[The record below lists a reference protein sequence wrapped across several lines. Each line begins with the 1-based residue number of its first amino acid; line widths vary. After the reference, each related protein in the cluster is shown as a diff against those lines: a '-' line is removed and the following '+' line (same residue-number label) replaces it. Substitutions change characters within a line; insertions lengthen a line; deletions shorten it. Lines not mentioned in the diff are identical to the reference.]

1 MEPSAVDLRA
11 IIGLVRRR
19 YLIVVGSLVLAFGI
33 ALVAL
38 TVLPPAYTATALVM
52 VEPGGKDLLKP
63 GQESASN
70 SDTLRVD
77 SEVELVKAEATLVA
91 VAKELDLAS
100 EPEFSAQ
107 SSWREGLGAML
118 GFKSPGSASPEATAR
133 RVVEQLRGSI
143 DVQRKGATFLIAIT
157 GRAGRPDLAAEIA
170 NAVART
176 YIGDQLTAKVR
187 ATMEARDIIGASLD
201 RAGSDIAQSEGAFDA
216 FVDENVQR
224 ISDATGRADL
234 QPLRLEIAGMVQ
246 ARAVDAAAVET
257 TEASLGRK
265 DWTGLAAL
273 VSDNSVATLERDRV
287 ATSGLLAAA
296 SSTDEATSLRTRL
309 DEIEAK
315 IRQHVVDSLDAK
327 RNALVA
333 QQARINE
340 LRGRLR
346 GAIFEGD
353 LPADVLTGLYAQQQ
367 AAEVA
372 RQQYQTLLL
381 RKNELNTQAILQVA
395 DSRVVSDATAQGAPW
410 FPNPRLFFVGA
421 AAAGVLLGVVLAL
434 LVEYLIGGI
443 TSLSQAEAVLRVP
456 ALATLPRQRSARRGA
471 ADLPSV
477 ADLLV
482 TAPLSAFSESVRRLR
497 IGVDQAIRQHDAEA
511 GTTRGRV
518 VVVASAAPG
527 EGRTTVALALARA
540 YALSGVSTLLID
552 CDLRKPSIHKLLGM
566 ESSGGL
572 LDYLA
577 AAGGDAADLKSII
590 TVDGGSGARVI
601 FGAKRSNVVTDQ
613 LVAGATFG
621 RLIDAARD
629 SFDVIVLDTPPVG
642 AVVDGLY
649 LAGIADAIA
658 LVVKWSGTPQHDVRG
673 AVAALSAAR
682 RPLVPI
688 VAVINQEG
696 SNHATRRGKYAD
708 YYAQA

>member
-1 MEPSAVDLRA
+1 MEPSAVDLKA

-19 YLIVVGSLVLAFGI
+19 YLIVAGSIVLAFGI

-38 TVLPPAYTATALVM
+38 MLLLPSYAATALVM

-100 EPEFSAQ
+100 GPEFAAQ
-107 SSWREGLGAML
+107 SSWRDGLGAL
-118 GFKSPGSASPEATAR
+118 FRFASPGPASPEAVER
-133 RVVEQLRGSI
+133 QVVDRLRGAI

-157 GRAGRPDLAAEIA
+157 AHAGRPELAAEIA

-176 YIGDQLTAKVR
+176 YIGDQLAAKVR

-216 FVDENVQR
+216 FVDQNVQR
-224 ISDATGRADL
+224 ISEATGRADL
-234 QPLRLEIAGMVQ
+234 QQLRLELSGIMQ
-246 ARAVDAAAVET
+246 ARAVDAAAVAA
-257 TEASLGRK
+257 TEASLGRE

-273 VSDNSVATLERDRV
+273 VSDSSVAALERDR
-287 ATSGLLAAA
+287 ADTSDLLAGASGTAQAA
-296 SSTDEATSLRTRL
+296 SLRTRL
-309 DEIEAK
+309 DEIEAE
-315 IRQHVVDSLDAK
+315 IRRHVAEELDTK
-327 RNALVA
+327 RNALVT
-333 QQARINE
+333 QQARITE

-346 GAIFEGD
+346 SAIFEGD

-372 RQQYQTLLL
+372 RQQYQTLLS
-381 RKNELNTQAILQVA
+381 RKNELDTQAILQVA
-395 DSRVVSDATAQGAPW
+395 DSRLVSDAIAQSAPS
-410 FPNPRLFFVGA
+410 FPSPRLFFVGA
-421 AAAGVLLGVVLAL
+421 GVGGVLLGVVLAL
-434 LVEYLIGGI
+434 LVEYFIGGI

-456 ALATLPRQRSARRGA
+456 ALAALPRQRSARRGTTDTQNA
-471 ADLPSV
+471 

-497 IGVDQAIRQHDAEA
+497 IGVDQAMRQHEA
-511 GTTRGRV
+511 GGGMKRGRV

-552 CDLRKPSIHKLLGM
+552 CDLRKPSVHKLLGM

-577 AAGGDAADLKSII
+577 ASGDPADLKSII

-601 FGAKRSNVVTDQ
+601 FGAKRSNIVTDQ
-613 LVAGATFG
+613 LIAGATFG

-629 SFDVIVLDTPPVG
+629 SFDVIILDTPPIG

-649 LAGIADAIA
+649 LAGIADAVA
-658 LVVKWSGTPQHDVRG
+658 CVVKWSGTPQHDVRA

-682 RPLVPI
+682 RPTTPI
-688 VAVINQEG
+688 VAVINQED
-696 SNHATRRGKYAD
+696 SSHATRRGKYAD

>member
-1 MEPSAVDLRA
+1 MEPSAVDIKA

-19 YLIVVGSLVLAFGI
+19 YLIVAGSILLAFGI
-33 ALVAL
+33 TLVAL
-38 TVLPPAYTATALVM
+38 IVLQPAYTATALVM

-63 GQESASN
+63 DQDGAST
-70 SDTLRVD
+70 SDALRVD

-91 VAKELDLAS
+91 VARDLDLAA
-100 EPEFSAQ
+100 EPEFSEG

-118 GFKSPGSASPEATAR
+118 GFASPRPASPEALER
-133 RVVEQLRGSI
+133 RVVDRLRGAI

-157 GRAGRPDLAAEIA
+157 AHAGRPELAAEVA

-176 YIGDQLTAKVR
+176 YIGDQLEAKVR

-201 RAGSDIAQSEGAFDA
+201 RAGADIAASEGAFDA
-216 FVDENVQR
+216 FVDQNVQR
-224 ISDATGRADL
+224 ISEATGRADL
-234 QPLRLEIAGMVQ
+234 QQLRLEIAGIAQ
-246 ARAVDAAAVET
+246 GRAVDAAAVEA

-273 VSDNSVATLERDRV
+273 VSDGSVAALERDRA
-287 ATSGLLAAA
+287 ATSELLAAA
-296 SSTDEATSLRTRL
+296 PDSAQATSLRTRL
-309 DEIEAK
+309 DDIEAQ
-315 IRQHVVDSLDAK
+315 IRRRVVDELDAK
-327 RNALVA
+327 RNGLAT
-333 QQARINE
+333 QQARITE

-372 RQQYQTLLL
+372 RQQYQTLLA
-381 RKNELNTQAILQVA
+381 RKNELDTQAILQVA
-395 DSRVVSDATAQGAPW
+395 DSRLVSDAIAQSAPS
-410 FPNPRLFFVGA
+410 FPNPRLFFAGAGVG
-421 AAAGVLLGVVLAL
+421 GVLLGLVLAL
-434 LVEYLIGGI
+434 FVEYSIGGI

-456 ALATLPRQRSARRGA
+456 ALAALPRQRGGRRGA
-471 ADLPSV
+471 VEVPNA

-482 TAPLSAFSESVRRLR
+482 TAPLSAFPESVRRLR
-497 IGVDQAIRQHDAEA
+497 IGVDQAMRQHEA
-511 GTTRGRV
+511 GAGTQRGRV

-577 AAGGDAADLKSII
+577 AAGSDAADLKSII

-613 LVAGATFG
+613 LIAGATFG

-629 SFDVIVLDTPPVG
+629 SFDVIILDTPPIG

-649 LAGIADAIA
+649 LAGIADAVA
-658 LVVKWSGTPQHDVRG
+658 LVVKWSGTPQHDVRA
-673 AVAALSAAR
+673 AVAALSSAR
-682 RPLVPI
+682 RPTAPI
-688 VAVINQEG
+688 VAVINQDD